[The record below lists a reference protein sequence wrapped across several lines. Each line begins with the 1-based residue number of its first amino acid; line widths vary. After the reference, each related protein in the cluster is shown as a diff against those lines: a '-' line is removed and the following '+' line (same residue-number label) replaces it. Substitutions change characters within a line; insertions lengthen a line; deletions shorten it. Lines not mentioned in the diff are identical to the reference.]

1 MYPRA
6 DQIRTDFSRPRIDWL
21 HLKHKRQRLLS
32 LSLLLSVSLASNVA
46 AQTGAEAPDAPQQG
60 RELTAHRPEVPYVHG
75 LVVAGHPL
83 ASMAG
88 LRMLM
93 QGGLA
98 ADAAVATMAT
108 LAVVEPWASGPGGNG
123 FLTYFN
129 KADGKVDNLSFTGAA
144 PMAIKPEAM
153 TAKDLDTGIKA
164 SVVPGA
170 FGGWIEVMKRFGK
183 LSLKDALGPAIDYA
197 RNGHPL
203 DEDIAKTID
212 KYKMVENHPTSAA
225 IFRPDGKPVSGQQI
239 FRDLPLANTYQRLV
253 DAEQVALA
261 QGKNREQALQAA
273 YDLFYK
279 GEIAHEIADFHASQ
293 GGYLG
298 LEDLAAYTPQW
309 DAPLHIK
316 YKGYD
321 IYSSPP
327 TSRGGVET
335 LMQLKLIE
343 ELPIKQS
350 GQNTPETIDMLARAV
365 RIAKSDI
372 YHYIGDPKE
381 FGDTATQL
389 LSDSYITSRRA
400 LLSKGDPGS
409 VPTYGD
415 VSAVSGYGAKGADL
429 SVSRRPPIEDKV
441 DPDGHTTSLSII
453 DQAGNVLVA
462 TPTLGGGFGTGVVIG
477 QTGLLINN
485 GMRLGSTS
493 PYPDDRVYRK
503 PGRRGLLNNSP
514 TLVLKNGAYYMTMGS
529 PGGETIGQTQ
539 FQALVNV
546 LEFGMPIQEAV
557 EAPRFSLAA
566 KPNFFKTGAAISLQ
580 YEKRLPPA
588 TVSAL
593 AAKGYRM
600 VEVPSYAI
608 GSNQGTLLNETF
620 GSIMAGADP
629 RRQQYVVSW

>member
-1 MYPRA
+1 MTGGVRGRNGAVSSEPGARRR
-6 DQIRTDFSRPRIDWL
+6 IGPGRSPRISAAAF
-21 HLKHKRQRLLS
+21 LLA
-32 LSLLLSVSLASNVA
+32 LGFT
-46 AQTGAEAPDAPQQG
+46 TGATAQSGAQAPDAPQQG

-83 ASMAG
+83 AAMAG

-123 FLTYFN
+123 FLTYFD
-129 KADGKVDNLSFTGAA
+129 KATGKVENLSFTGAA
-144 PMAIKPEAM
+144 PLALRPEAM
-153 TAKDLDTGIKA
+153 TPRDLDTGIKA

-170 FGGWIEVMKRFGK
+170 FGGWIAVLKRSGT
-183 LSLKDALGPAIDYA
+183 LSLRDVLAPAIDYA

-203 DEDIAKTID
+203 DAGIARTIARYRTVED
-212 KYKMVENHPTSAA
+212 HPTSAE
-225 IFRPDGKPVSGQQI
+225 IFRPGGKPPAGGDI
-239 FRDLPLANTYQRLV
+239 FHDLPLADTYQRLV
-253 DAEQVALA
+253 DAEQAALA
-261 QGKNREQALQAA
+261 AGRSREEALQAA
-273 YDLFYK
+273 DDLFYR
-279 GEIAHEIADFHASQ
+279 GAIAREIADFHAAH

-298 LEDLAAYTPQW
+298 LEDLAAYRPRW
-309 DAPLHIK
+309 DAPLHVT
-316 YKGYD
+316 YRGYD
-321 IYSSPP
+321 VYSSPP

-343 ELPIKQS
+343 GLPMRQLGHNS
-350 GQNTPETIDMLARAV
+350 PEAIHALAQAI

-372 YHYIGDPKE
+372 YHSVGDPRE
-381 FGDTATQL
+381 FGDTATPL
-389 LSDSYITSRRA
+389 LSEGYVAARRA
-400 LLSKGDPGS
+400 LIGSGDVAV
-409 VPTYGD
+409 VPAYGD
-415 VSAVSGYGAKGADL
+415 VAALSGNPARTAPAGEG
-429 SVSRRPPIEDKV
+429 V

-477 QTGLLINN
+477 RTGLLLNN
-485 GMRLGSTS
+485 GLRLGSTS
-493 PYPDDRVYRK
+493 PYKEDRAYIK
-503 PGRRGLLNNSP
+503 PGRPGLLNNSP
-514 TLVLKNGAYYMTMGS
+514 TLVLKDGAYVMTMGS

-546 LEFGMPIQEAV
+546 LDFGMPIQDAV

-566 KPNFFKTGAAISLQ
+566 KPNFYRTGAEITLQ
-580 YEKRLPPA
+580 YENRLPAA
-588 TVSAL
+588 TVEAL

-600 VEVPSYAI
+600 KAVPSWSI
-608 GSNQGTLLNETF
+608 GSNQGTLLNAAS

-629 RRQQYVVSW
+629 RRQQYAVGW

>member
-1 MYPRA
+1 MDRRSSISSLDFPRK
-6 DQIRTDFSRPRIDWL
+6 SRFE
-21 HLKHKRQRLLS
+21 KQRLRAVS
-32 LSLLLSVSLASNVA
+32 LSLLVLFGAASSAA

-60 RELTAHRPEVPYVHG
+60 RELKAHRPEVPYVHG

-88 LRMLM
+88 LRILM

-123 FLTYFN
+123 FLTYFD
-129 KADGKVDNLSFTGAA
+129 KAGGKVDNLSFTGAA
-144 PMAIKPEAM
+144 PMALKPEEM

-170 FGGWIEVMKRFGK
+170 FGGWVEVMKRYGK
-183 LSLKDALGPAIDYA
+183 LSLKDVLGPGIDYA

-203 DEDIAKTID
+203 DEGIAKTINR
-212 KYKMVENHPTSAA
+212 YKAVENHPTSAE

-239 FRDLPLANTYQRLV
+239 FRDLPLADTYQRLV
-253 DAEQVALA
+253 DAEQAALA
-261 QGKNREQALQAA
+261 EGQSRERALQAA

-279 GEIAHEIADFHASQ
+279 GGIAQEIAEFHARH

-298 LEDLAAYTPQW
+298 VEDLSAYRPRW
-309 DAPLHIK
+309 DAALHVR

-321 IYSSPP
+321 VYSSPP
-327 TSRGGVET
+327 TSRGGIET

-343 ELPIKQS
+343 GLPLKQS
-350 GQNTPETIDMLARAV
+350 GQNSAETIDTLAQV
-365 RIAKSDI
+365 IRIAKSDI
-372 YHYIGDPKE
+372 YHYVGEPGE
-381 FGDTATQL
+381 FGDTVSPL
-389 LSDSYITSRRA
+389 LSDSYIAARRA
-400 LLSKGDPGS
+400 LIGKGDIAS
-409 VPTYGD
+409 VPAYGD
-415 VSAVSGYGAKGADL
+415 VSASDAASADPQ
-429 SVSRRPPIEDKV
+429 VSRQAPSGEKV

-477 QTGLLINN
+477 KTGLLLNN
-485 GMRLGSTS
+485 GLRLGSTS
-493 PYPDDRVYRK
+493 PYKDDRAYRM
-503 PGRRGLLNNSP
+503 PGRRGFLNNSP
-514 TLVLKNGAYYMTMGS
+514 TLVLKNGAFHMTIGS

-557 EAPRFSLAA
+557 EAPRFSLEA
-566 KPNFFKTGAAISLQ
+566 KPNFYKTGAEITLT
-580 YEKRLPPA
+580 YENRLPAA

-600 VEVPSYAI
+600 KAVPSYSI
-608 GSNQGTLLNETF
+608 GSNQGTLLNEKF
-620 GSIMAGADP
+620 GSITAGADP